1 MANIL
6 VLGGSGFVSEALSKY
21 LIRRGYSIDIL
32 TRGKKKISFDFP
44 EVFTVFHSFQMLQE
58 KAFPSI
64 QEYGNC

>member
-32 TRGKKKISFDFP
+32 TRGKKKISFDGYENHP
-44 EVFTVFHSFQMLQE
+44 
-58 KAFPSI
+58 
-64 QEYGNC
+64 

>member
-32 TRGKKKISFDFP
+32 KEEKRKYLLMATKTISFVIDMIKQP
-44 EVFTVFHSFQMLQE
+44 
-58 KAFPSI
+58 
-64 QEYGNC
+64 

>member
-32 TRGKKKISFDFP
+32 TRGKKKIDRVVVHIAKVAV
-44 EVFTVFHSFQMLQE
+44 E
-58 KAFPSI
+58 
-64 QEYGNC
+64 

>member
-32 TRGKKKISFDFP
+32 TRGKKKISFDGY
-44 EVFTVFHSFQMLQE
+44 ENHILCDRHD
-58 KAFPSI
+58 KASAEEDSAPLAWI
-64 QEYGNC
+64 RT

>member
-32 TRGKKKISFDFP
+32 TRGKKKISFDGY
-44 EVFTVFHSFQMLQE
+44 ENHILCDSSHERSF
-58 KAFPSI
+58 K
-64 QEYGNC
+64 G